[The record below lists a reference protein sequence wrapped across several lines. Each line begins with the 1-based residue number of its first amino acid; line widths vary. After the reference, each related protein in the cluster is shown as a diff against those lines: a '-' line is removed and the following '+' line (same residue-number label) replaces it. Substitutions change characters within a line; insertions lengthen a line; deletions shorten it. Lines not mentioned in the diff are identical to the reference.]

1 MFFRTDLAQEA
12 REYLGDKIDGI
23 RVEEEK
29 GKYLSVVRMHVD
41 SIAAAEKM
49 GKPVGTYVTL
59 ELPPFSD
66 DYREPEEKIR
76 KAAEELSALL
86 PKEGL
91 VLVAGLGNYNI
102 TPDNLGPLTV
112 REVLATRHIRGE
124 LARSSGLDQ
133 LRPVAVIAP
142 GVLGQTGIETG
153 ELIAS
158 LVKRLKPVVVIVVD
172 ALASRS
178 LKRLGCTLQICDTGI
193 SPGAGV
199 GNARPEISKRT
210 LGVPVI
216 GLGIPTVVDAAT
228 LAADLIGEG
237 WEEQDLAVLRDQVAP
252 RGEAMMVTP
261 REIDLLVERGAR
273 MTAMAINCALHP
285 AYSLSDLQMLVS

>member
-23 RVEEEK
+23 RMEEK
-29 GKYLSVVRMHVD
+29 KGEYLSVVRMHVD
-41 SIAAAEKM
+41 SMEAAEKI
-49 GKPVGTYVTL
+49 GKPVGTYITL

-76 KAAEELSALL
+76 TAAAELSRLL
-86 PKEGL
+86 PEKGL
-91 VLVAGLGNYNI
+91 VLVAGLGNCNI
-102 TPDNLGPLTV
+102 TPDNLGPLTA

-158 LVKRLKPVVVIVVD
+158 LVKRLQPSAVIVVD
-172 ALASRS
+172 ALASPKPEKAWLYPADLQYGHQPRS
-178 LKRLGCTLQICDTGI
+178 GRGQRQAGDQQAYPWGSCHRGGHSYGGGRRHACSRLGRRRLGRTG
-193 SPGAGV
+193 SCRF
-199 GNARPEISKRT
+199 ARS
-210 LGVPVI
+210 GF
-216 GLGIPTVVDAAT
+216 AA
-228 LAADLIGEG
+228 
-237 WEEQDLAVLRDQVAP
+237 
-252 RGEAMMVTP
+252 RGSH
-261 REIDLLVERGAR
+261 DGDSAR
-273 MTAMAINCALHP
+273 
-285 AYSLSDLQMLVS
+285 S